1 MAAFDL
7 NLLRVLDALL
17 REGSTVK
24 AGARVG
30 LSQPAVSAALNR
42 LRHALGD
49 DLFLR
54 RGQGLEPTDY
64 AKSLA
69 IPLRRVLDELEA
81 LLGGPAE
88 FVPAESN
95 ASFKLSGS
103 DFFAEML
110 MPALAERIS
119 TRAPGMR
126 VQLVDLVP
134 NDYVETLEKYEV
146 DIALIPRTEFP
157 DRVDHRPVF
166 WSTFSVI
173 ARSGHPRLA
182 RAGIAP
188 GDVVPVDLFCDLGH
202 VLFSPEGKLKAMGD
216 AALARVG
223 RERRVV
229 MTLPVFSGVY
239 RAVGGSD
246 LIALIPTQLATHVAK
261 RACLDVYKPPMPIDP
276 ALITMVWHRRSSAT
290 PAHRW
295 LRELIA
301 EILAPLN
308 EDGMALPN

>member
-24 AGARVG
+24 AGARMG

-188 GDVVPVDLFCDLGH
+188 GDVVPVDLFCDLGQ

-261 RACLDVYKPPMPIDP
+261 RAGLDVYKPPMPIDP

-295 LRELIA
+295 LRDLIA

-308 EDGMALPN
+308 EDGMVLPN